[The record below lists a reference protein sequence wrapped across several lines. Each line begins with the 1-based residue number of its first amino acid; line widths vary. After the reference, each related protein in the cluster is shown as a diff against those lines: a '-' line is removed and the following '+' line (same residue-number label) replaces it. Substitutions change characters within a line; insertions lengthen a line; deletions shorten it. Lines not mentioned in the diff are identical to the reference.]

1 MGIGGISMWQLL
13 ILLLIVVLVFGTK
26 RLRNMGGDL
35 GAAVKGF
42 RKGME
47 EVKDDLEEKLEPDQL
62 ATDERLPRVARTLG
76 GLARKARSSWLNLKR
91 SIETEMRAEDLKE
104 PLKHFENE
112 IKSTV
117 DEVKSGV
124 DSIKR
129 FDPLTPE
136 PTEKPDGTDDGK

>member
-47 EVKDDLEEKLEPDQL
+47 EVKDEGEDTLEPDQI
-62 ATDERLPRVARTLG
+62 ASEN
-76 GLARKARSSWLNLKR
+76 RKEAAAEEPAKNKSS
-91 SIETEMRAEDLKE
+91 
-104 PLKHFENE
+104 
-112 IKSTV
+112 ST
-117 DEVKSGV
+117 
-124 DSIKR
+124 
-129 FDPLTPE
+129 
-136 PTEKPDGTDDGK
+136 

>member
-47 EVKDDLEEKLEPDQL
+47 DARDDGGEEQLEPDQL
-62 ATDERLPRVARTLG
+62 AADQKKE
-76 GLARKARSSWLNLKR
+76 SS
-91 SIETEMRAEDLKE
+91 AE
-104 PLKHFENE
+104 
-112 IKSTV
+112 
-117 DEVKSGV
+117 
-124 DSIKR
+124 
-129 FDPLTPE
+129 E
-136 PTEKPDGTDDGK
+136 PTEKVTANKEASN

>member
-47 EVKDDLEEKLEPDQL
+47 DVQGEDEKLEPDQITSES
-62 ATDERLPRVARTLG
+62 ASKMASEEEARE
-76 GLARKARSSWLNLKR
+76 KELN
-91 SIETEMRAEDLKE
+91 
-104 PLKHFENE
+104 
-112 IKSTV
+112 
-117 DEVKSGV
+117 G
-124 DSIKR
+124 
-129 FDPLTPE
+129 
-136 PTEKPDGTDDGK
+136 

>member
-47 EVKDDLEEKLEPDQL
+47 DVKEEVLEPDQISS
-62 ATDERLPRVARTLG
+62 DERSEAASEEPA
-76 GLARKARSSWLNLKR
+76 KDKQSS
-91 SIETEMRAEDLKE
+91 A
-104 PLKHFENE
+104 
-112 IKSTV
+112 
-117 DEVKSGV
+117 
-124 DSIKR
+124 
-129 FDPLTPE
+129 
-136 PTEKPDGTDDGK
+136 

>member
-47 EVKDDLEEKLEPDQL
+47 EVKDDVEEKLEPDKL
-62 ATDERLPRVARTLG
+62 AADERSEAASEEPA
-76 GLARKARSSWLNLKR
+76 KNKQSS
-91 SIETEMRAEDLKE
+91 S
-104 PLKHFENE
+104 
-112 IKSTV
+112 
-117 DEVKSGV
+117 
-124 DSIKR
+124 
-129 FDPLTPE
+129 
-136 PTEKPDGTDDGK
+136 

>member
-47 EVKDDLEEKLEPDQL
+47 DVKDGMEEKLEPDQL
-62 ATDERLPRVARTLG
+62 AADEPAE
-76 GLARKARSSWLNLKR
+76 AASEEPAKNKQSS
-91 SIETEMRAEDLKE
+91 S
-104 PLKHFENE
+104 
-112 IKSTV
+112 
-117 DEVKSGV
+117 
-124 DSIKR
+124 
-129 FDPLTPE
+129 
-136 PTEKPDGTDDGK
+136 

>member
-47 EVKDDLEEKLEPDQL
+47 DVQKDDEKLEPDQI
-62 ATDERLPRVARTLG
+62 ASKPAAKTMSEEEIRE
-76 GLARKARSSWLNLKR
+76 KELN
-91 SIETEMRAEDLKE
+91 
-104 PLKHFENE
+104 
-112 IKSTV
+112 
-117 DEVKSGV
+117 G
-124 DSIKR
+124 
-129 FDPLTPE
+129 
-136 PTEKPDGTDDGK
+136 